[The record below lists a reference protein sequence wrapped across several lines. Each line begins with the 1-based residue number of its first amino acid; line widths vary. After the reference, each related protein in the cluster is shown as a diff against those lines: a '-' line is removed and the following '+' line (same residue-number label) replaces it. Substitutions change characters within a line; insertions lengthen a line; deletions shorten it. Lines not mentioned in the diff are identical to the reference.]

1 MAENVPESL
10 DTVALPQ
17 QIMAQT
23 DSIAV
28 VQEATTNSSS
38 NSEGNQEIRDAT
50 TNIPS
55 TIDGI
60 QGTTESISSISNVN
74 MAEETTTSE
83 GSLSGN
89 ETISVST
96 QVNII
101 NESENMA
108 MNETEFGEQP
118 MIHAPAGHV
127 ISEENMVQDDTE
139 TVSIPQDTISMVSD
153 GTIVRAGEP
162 LQMAPTSLASPLP
175 PWAAR
180 LRDCELIGDSYRGYV
195 TNEVELDLI
204 LTLHKQ
210 HTNSCWGTR
219 QSPSSAKPS
228 IRLMWKSQYVPYD
241 GIPFLNTGELIIQY
255 FIIYIFQLPFGC
267 RSDARLSRPWSDLQ
281 PWLRLDH
288 M

>member
-1 MAENVPESL
+1 MAENVTESL
-10 DTVALPQ
+10 VTVALPQ
-17 QIMAQT
+17 QIMAPNE
-23 DSIAV
+23 SIAV
-28 VQEATTNSSS
+28 QEGTTNSSSS
-38 NSEGNQEIRDAT
+38 NSEGNQEIQDPT
-50 TNIPS
+50 SNIS
-55 TIDGI
+55 ATIDGI
-60 QGTTESISSISNVN
+60 QVTGESISSISNTN

-101 NESENMA
+101 NESENIA
-108 MNETEFGEQP
+108 INEQEFGEQP
-118 MIHAPAGHV
+118 IIHTSSGQV
-127 ISEENMVQDDTE
+127 ISEENMVQDNTE
-139 TVSIPQDTISMVSD
+139 TVSIPSDTITMVTD
-153 GTIVRAGEP
+153 GTIVRTAEP
-162 LQMAPTSLASPLP
+162 LSMPTTSLSSHLP

-241 GIPFLNTGELIIQY
+241 GIPFLNTGK
-255 FIIYIFQLPFGC
+255 FII
-267 RSDARLSRPWSDLQ
+267 
-281 PWLRLDH
+281 
-288 M
+288 